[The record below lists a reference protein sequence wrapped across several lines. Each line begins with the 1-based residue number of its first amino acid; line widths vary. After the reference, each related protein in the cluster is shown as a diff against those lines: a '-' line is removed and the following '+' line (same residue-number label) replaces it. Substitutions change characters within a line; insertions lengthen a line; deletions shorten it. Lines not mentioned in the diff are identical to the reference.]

1 MFDRLS
7 VQSQGLTGASAG
19 AVSGGGGGG
28 TQYDM
33 GTVNGTVITEP
44 GILVSPG
51 YPSDHP
57 AGNLSWAVTFQAP
70 GGSDVAIT
78 ITEFDTNNTW
88 YQRGLQPI
96 TPFVGPIVN
105 KIYGSAVS
113 NTGTFTTQTLP
124 WTITRAGANE
134 MVIEFDTWGDRTG
147 TWKLEV
153 EFV

>member
-1 MFDRLS
+1 MFSRLS
-7 VQSQGLTGASAG
+7 VQSQGLTAAGAG
-19 AVSGGGGGG
+19 AVSGGGGG

-33 GTVNGTVITEP
+33 GDVDGTTITEP
-44 GILVSPG
+44 GILVSPD

-57 AGNLSWAVTFQAP
+57 TGELSWAVTFQAP
-70 GGSDVAIT
+70 SGSDVSIT

-88 YQRGLQPI
+88 YQRGLTPI

-105 KIYGSAVS
+105 TIYGSAIS

-124 WTITRAGANE
+124 WTITRSGANE

-153 EFV
+153 EFI